1 MLPKLLIKK
10 TEMDTNTKEINIL
23 RAKKVLHIEAQA
35 ILTLADRLD
44 FHFTDACNLLFQAKG
59 RLVVIGMGKS
69 GHIGK
74 KIAATFASTGTPAF
88 FVHPAEALHGDLG
101 MITPD
106 DIVLA
111 LSNSGESEE
120 ILMMLPSLKR
130 KGVAIIAITGRI
142 NSTLAQE
149 AKIHLNA
156 QVEEE
161 ACPLNLAPT
170 ASTTAALALGD
181 ALAVTLLEMRG
192 FQAEDFALSHPAGA
206 LGRRLLVRVCDI
218 MRKAEALPVVTE
230 NTLVRDALLEISRKG
245 MGMTAVIDQDAQIV
259 GIFTDGDLRRTLD
272 QALDINMTYVKT
284 VMTPSPHCIEENR
297 LAVEAVQL
305 MEDRRISGV
314 LVTDAGK
321 LSGALNMHDLLR
333 AKII

>member
-1 MLPKLLIKK
+1 MDENSKK
-10 TEMDTNTKEINIL
+10 INIL
-23 RAKKVLHIEAQA
+23 RAKKVLHIEAHA

-44 FHFTDACNLLFQAKG
+44 FHFTDACELIFQAKG
-59 RLVVIGMGKS
+59 RVVVVGMGKS

-74 KIAATFASTGTPAF
+74 KIAATLASTGTPAF

-101 MITPD
+101 MITSE

-120 ILMMLPSLKR
+120 ILAMLPSLKR
-130 KGVAIIAITGRI
+130 KGIAIIAMTGRTH
-142 NSTLAQE
+142 STLAQE
-149 AKIHLNA
+149 AQIHLNA

-161 ACPLNLAPT
+161 ACTLNLAPT
-170 ASTTAALALGD
+170 ASTTAVLALGD

-218 MRKAEALPVVTE
+218 MRSGTALPA
-230 NTLVRDALLEISRKG
+230 VREDTFVREALLEISRKG
-245 MGMTAVIDQDAQIV
+245 MGMTAVLDQYEQIV

-272 QALDINMTYVKT
+272 QALDINTTKVKA
-284 VMTPSPHCIEENR
+284 VMTPAPHCIDETR
-297 LAVEAVQL
+297 LAVEAVKL
-305 MEDRRISGV
+305 MEEKRISGV
-314 LVTDAGK
+314 LVTQAGK
-321 LSGALNMHDLLR
+321 LIGVLNMHDLLR